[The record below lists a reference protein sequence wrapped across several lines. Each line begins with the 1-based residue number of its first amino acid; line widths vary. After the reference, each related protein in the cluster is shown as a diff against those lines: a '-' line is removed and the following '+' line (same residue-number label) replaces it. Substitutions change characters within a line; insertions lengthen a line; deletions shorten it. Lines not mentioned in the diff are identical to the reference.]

1 MGNLSNQARLFVSV
15 IDKGAVDETCLTEIL
30 AQDNDFSE
38 NTDQYR
44 PDTLKKGFKNEAER
58 VAKEIYTKFK
68 KEKEEET
75 RLEKMVE
82 ELFKVQGFIGQ
93 SSYYGDY
100 TYQITETEFQYVVS
114 IACIM

>member
-1 MGNLSNQARLFVSV
+1 MGNLSETAKLIVST
-15 IDKGAVDETCLTEIL
+15 IDKGSVDETCLIDIL
-30 AQDNDFSE
+30 ASDNDFSE
-38 NTDQYR
+38 NEEQYR

-68 KEKEEET
+68 RVKDEET
-75 RLEKMVE
+75 RLEKMVKA
-82 ELFKVQGFIGQ
+82 LFDVTGFVGT

-114 IACIM
+114 IATIM